1 MRVSARDSCYRTTI
15 MLDLPVIVARIHRT
29 TDKNIRNISPSM
41 CERFANIFVTYSVRA
56 LAWVS
61 CCRSKLLRASVAIAP
76 LRGSFP
82 PHFVRQDKK
91 TYVNASF
98 FILAEDSGC
107 ISGKNYF
114 LRDLRFELLN
124 NLFLFPYNI
133 NPVITTEMEIIT
145 NGRSSSLAG
154 AQGRLPNLLWYS
166 IFF

>member
-1 MRVSARDSCYRTTI
+1 MWVSARDSCYRTTI

-98 FILAEDSGC
+98 LSWQKIVDVFQEKIISQIYTLSNVVSMRKILTM
-107 ISGKNYF
+107 ISV
-114 LRDLRFELLN
+114 LLQEK
-124 NLFLFPYNI
+124 LLPYI
-133 NPVITTEMEIIT
+133 CQADTE
-145 NGRSSSLAG
+145 
-154 AQGRLPNLLWYS
+154 
-166 IFF
+166 FV